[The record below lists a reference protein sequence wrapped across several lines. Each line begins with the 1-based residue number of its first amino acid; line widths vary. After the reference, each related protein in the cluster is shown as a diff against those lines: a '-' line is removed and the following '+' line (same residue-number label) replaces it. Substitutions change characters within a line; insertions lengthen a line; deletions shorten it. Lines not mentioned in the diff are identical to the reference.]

1 MLGGQAQVI
10 GVAAFTYAYVVT
22 IPSWV
27 NEKKIGVSINQTVW
41 WAALAGGILKMV
53 LGLTGSIASIA
64 HTSIHSS
71 IVWHD

>member
-27 NEKKIGVSINQTVW
+27 NEKKIGVSVNETVW
-41 WAALAGGILKMV
+41 WAALAGGILKIV
-53 LGLTGSIASIA
+53 LGLTGWCDASTCPA
-64 HTSIHSS
+64 CMGNLEN
-71 IVWHD
+71 VD